1 MSPLAS
7 GVIGVCG
14 EDLRKFFSGQQ
25 IEVSAAGVAALGG
38 LLLRLLAPL
47 AGLLATLALGV
58 ALELRE
64 PHGGRYAIDLTGV
77 PDVDGTQGLH
87 QLAIVAAQ
95 DASAS
100 ASAACWALTAA
111 AAFSAACWWALR
123 MRSL

>member
-14 EDLRKFFSGQQ
+14 EDLRNFFSGPQ
-25 IEVSAAGVAALGG
+25 IDVSVGREPALG
-38 LLLRLLAPL
+38 RLLIRLPA
-47 AGLLATLALGV
+47 LLALLFAALALGLTLV
-58 ALELRE
+58 GLQAHR
-64 PHGGRYAIDLTGV
+64 GRHAIDFAGG
-77 PDVDGTQGLH
+77 PDVDRAQRIH

-100 ASAACWALTAA
+100 ASAACAAVSAA
-111 AAFSAACWWALR
+111 AARSPASSWALR